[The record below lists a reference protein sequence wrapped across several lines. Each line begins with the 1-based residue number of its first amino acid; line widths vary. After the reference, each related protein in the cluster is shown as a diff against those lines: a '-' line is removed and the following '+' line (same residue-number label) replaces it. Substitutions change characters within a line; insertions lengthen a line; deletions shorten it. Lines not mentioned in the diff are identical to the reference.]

1 MRSIQRLLRFM
12 TTGRLTIVCLVSLSA
27 TPAFAQ
33 FDTATL
39 LGTVRDGNSAVLPN
53 VKVTLTNTATGNTT
67 TAQTDGEGNFQF
79 INVRIGIYRVSAEL
93 QGFSTAVAER
103 VEVVVN
109 ARQRVDLT
117 LQPGAVSETVVITDA
132 AQLLETESSV
142 RGQVI
147 QREQIVNLPLNG
159 RSYANL
165 VLLAPG
171 VRESNT
177 NAATGAGREAAFN
190 VNGLRATMNNFLLD
204 GVDNNAYGTSNQGF
218 SSQVVQ
224 VSPDAVAEFKVQ
236 TNTYSAEFGRSG
248 GAVINAAYRSG
259 TNQFHGNV
267 WEFHRNTVLNAVGF
281 FKPVSGVKPPLIR
294 NQFGFTFG
302 GPIIKDR
309 TFFFVDYEGF
319 RQIDKNVVF
328 ATLPT
333 LQQRQGILTGDVRV
347 PFDFVD
353 STGATVR
360 AGTIFTAG
368 QRIPMTAFA
377 RKVLNELPAPN
388 ITAGKTETNFANNY
402 SEVLTNRNFND
413 KFNIKLDHSFSAKL
427 TSFVRISHRKVNEFN
442 GPNIP
447 GPSGSGGN
455 GFINVLNQQLVF
467 GTTYAMSN
475 GSAFEAR
482 LGISKIEGGKR
493 PPLSGG
499 PSVREL
505 YGITGLPE
513 DRTITGGLTTQTI
526 NGFSQLGRQATNPQY
541 QNPFTINPRFNYTL
555 TLGRHS
561 LKTGYEYLHVNTDV
575 QDTNPL
581 MGLDTYASQFSR
593 NTATS
598 AANTIFNLSDFFFG
612 ARNQYEF
619 ANLLEVRMQRRLH
632 YAYAQDDFKVNQ
644 RLTLNLGVRYEFATP
659 YTEAQN
665 RLSNFDPATK
675 TIIQAKAGS
684 LYDRSLVDP
693 DYNNWAP
700 RLGFAYNLLDK
711 TVVRGGYGIGY
722 VHFNRIGSADLLA
735 TNFPQITRSN
745 VTQNAALPLCTGTV
759 FAEGCFRPTQAGYPT
774 NLPNNVVLFTPRETR
789 TSYIQNWQLSVQREL
804 PGNMLLDVAYVG
816 NHAVKMLLLAD
827 YNQARPLTTAELA
840 LPAAQRPSLDAR
852 RPIQGFRSI
861 SVNLSGAY
869 SNYHALQAKFERRF
883 SKGLYLL
890 NSFTWSKAIDNVAQ
904 VLEEPGG
911 NEGRPQNIYNM
922 AADRGPGAY
931 DQPINNTTSFV
942 WELPFGK
949 GRAWLDSLPYAL
961 DAALGGW
968 TLTGINAM
976 YSGQTVNFRY
986 TPAPVTANLPSFIGG
1001 VALRPN
1007 LVGNP
1012 VLSEGRT
1019 IDRWFNTQAVR
1030 LPTQDQP
1037 FGNAGRNIGRGP
1049 SVYQFDLGLQKNF
1062 ALPVINEVSKLEFR
1076 AEFFNVLNKTNF
1088 GTPSGNAT
1096 GIVFNTDGTLRTPGT
1111 FGTIRSTFSAR
1122 QIQFALKL
1130 SF

>member
-1 MRSIQRLLRFM
+1 MKNKPPFVQAVLRACAAGLVFLFTAM
-12 TTGRLTIVCLVSLSA
+12 TG
-27 TPAFAQ
+27 FAQ
-33 FDTATL
+33 FDAATV
-39 LGTVRDGNSAVLPN
+39 LGSVRDATGAVMPG
-53 VKVTLTNTATGNTT
+53 VTVTLKNIDTGIAAS
-67 TAQTDGEGNFQF
+67 AQTDGDGNYQF
-79 INVRIGIYRVSAEL
+79 NNVKIGNYRVSAEKA
-93 QGFSTAVAER
+93 GFSVAVAER
-103 VEVVVN
+103 VNVTVN
-109 ARQRVDLT
+109 ARQRVDLN
-117 LQPGAVSETVVITDA
+117 LQPGAVTETVVITDA
-132 AQLLETESSV
+132 AQLLETDSSV
-142 RGQVI
+142 RGQVV
-147 QREQIVNLPLNG
+147 QKQQIVSLPLNG

-171 VRESNT
+171 VRESNQ
-177 NAATGAGREAAFN
+177 NAATGGGREAAFN
-190 VNGLRATMNNFLLD
+190 VNGLRNTFNNFMLD
-204 GVDNNAYGTSNQGF
+204 GVDNNAYGTSNQSF

-248 GAVINAAYRSG
+248 GAVINASYRSG
-259 TNQFHGNV
+259 TNEFHGAL

-281 FKPVSGVKPPLIR
+281 FKPASGVKPPLIR
-294 NQFGFTFG
+294 NQFGATLG

-309 TFFFVDYEGF
+309 TFFFLDYEGF
-319 RQIDKNVVF
+319 RQVAKDVAF
-328 ATLPT
+328 QTLPT
-333 LQQRQGILTGDVRV
+333 LQQRQGILAVDVRV
-347 PFDFVD
+347 PYDFVD

-360 AGTIFTAG
+360 AGTVITAG
-368 QRIPMTAFA
+368 QRVPMTAFA

-402 SEVLTNRNFND
+402 SELVTNRNFND
-413 KFNIKLDHSFSAKL
+413 KFNIKLDHTFNSRLSGF
-427 TSFVRISHRKVNEFN
+427 FRVSHRKVNEFN
-442 GPNIP
+442 GPTIP

-467 GTTYAMSN
+467 GTTYVFSN
-475 GSAFEAR
+475 GSALEAR
-482 LGISKIEGGKR
+482 LGVSKIEAGKR

-513 DRTITGGLTTQTI
+513 DRSITGGLTTQTI
-526 NGFSQLGRQATNPQY
+526 NGFSQLGRQATNPQF
-541 QNPFTINPRFNYTL
+541 QNPFTVNPRINYT
-555 TLGRHS
+555 TSLGRHS
-561 LKTGYEYLHVNTDV
+561 LKAGYEFLAVNTDV

-581 MGLDTYASQFSR
+581 MGLDTYAGQFSR
-593 NTATS
+593 PATS
-598 AANTIFNLSDFFFG
+598 GGNTIFNLADFYFG
-612 ARNQYEF
+612 GRSQYEF
-619 ANLLEVRMQRRLH
+619 ANLLVVEMQRRLQ
-632 YAYAQDDFKVNQ
+632 YAYLQDDFRVNN

-659 YTEAQN
+659 YTEAKN

-675 TIIQAKAGS
+675 SIIQAKDGS

-693 DYNNWAP
+693 DYNNFAP
-700 RLGFAYNLLDK
+700 RLGFAYNVLDK

-735 TNFPQITRSN
+735 TNFPQITRAN
-745 VTQNAALPLCTGTV
+745 VTQNAALGLCTGNT

-774 NLPNNVVLFTPRETR
+774 GLPNNVVLFTPREAR

-816 NHAVKMLLLAD
+816 NHAVKLLLLAD

-861 SVNLSGAY
+861 SATLPAAY
-869 SNYHALQAKFERRF
+869 SNYHALQVKFERRF
-883 SKGLYLL
+883 SRGVYVL
-890 NSFTWSKAIDNVAQ
+890 NSFTWSKAIDNASQ

-911 NEGRPQNIYNM
+911 NEGRPQNLYNI

-931 DQPINNTTSFV
+931 DQPFNNTTSFV
-942 WELPFGK
+942 WDLPFGK
-949 GRAWLDSLPYAL
+949 GRAYFSDLSYAL
-961 DAALGGW
+961 DAVLGGW
-968 TLTGINAM
+968 TLTGINTM
-976 YSGQTVNFRY
+976 TSGQAVNFRY
-986 TPAPVTANLPSFIGG
+986 APSPVTANLPSFIGG
-1001 VALRPN
+1001 IALRPN

-1012 VLSEGRT
+1012 LLPSDDRT
-1019 IDRWFNTQAVR
+1019 IDRWFNTEALR

-1049 SVYQFDLGLQKNF
+1049 SFYQFDMGLQKRF
-1062 ALPVINEVSKLEFR
+1062 ALPFLNETSNLEFR
-1076 AEFFNVLNKTNF
+1076 AEFFNLLNKTNF
-1088 GTPSGNAT
+1088 GTPNPNAS
-1096 GIVFNTDGTLRTPGT
+1096 GIVFRADGTLQTAGG
-1111 FGTIRSTFSAR
+1111 FGTIRSANPAR